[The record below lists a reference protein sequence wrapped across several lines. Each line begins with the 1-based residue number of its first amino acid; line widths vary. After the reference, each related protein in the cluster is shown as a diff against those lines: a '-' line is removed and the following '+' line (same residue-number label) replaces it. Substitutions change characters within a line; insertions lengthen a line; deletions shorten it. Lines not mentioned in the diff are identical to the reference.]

1 MKELLEYIARE
12 LVEDP
17 DAVQVQ
23 EITDDRGTL
32 LRLTVAEDDMGR
44 VIGRGGRL
52 ARAIRAVIRAAAIRD
67 GVRVAVDIADPQ

>member
-17 DAVQVQ
+17 DAVSVE

-32 LRLTVAEDDMGR
+32 LRLTVAPDDMGR

-52 ARAIRAVIRAAAIRD
+52 ARAIRSVIRAASIRD
-67 GVRVAVDIADPQ
+67 GIRVAVDIAEPR

>member
-17 DAVQVQ
+17 DAVAVE

-52 ARAIRAVIRAAAIRD
+52 ARAIRAVIRAASIRD
-67 GVRVAVDIADPQ
+67 GVRVAVDIAEPK